1 MQEKLEKIN
10 TSNINILYK
19 KEILPKFSSLFMSV
33 YISFLPFY
41 SKSCFSFSHFFVH
54 LSLCS
59 ILLCSYLSTEF
70 MNTLST
76 TSANSESCLYCY
88 VNFFFLILKMLSV
101 KPKINKLLH
110 SRFRVE
116 VFLFLIVEFYFYT
129 LINDVYVRDYQRTPF
144 IR

>member
-1 MQEKLEKIN
+1 MN
-10 TSNINILYK
+10 TSNINILYN
-19 KEILPKFSSLFMSV
+19 KEILPNFSSLFMSV

-41 SKSCFSFSHFFVH
+41 SKSCFSFSHFLCISF
-54 LSLCS
+54 SLFHTAVLLLKHWVYEHSEHNQCKFWKLLV
-59 ILLCSYLSTEF
+59 LLCQ
-70 MNTLST
+70 
-76 TSANSESCLYCY
+76 
-88 VNFFFLILKMLSV
+88 FFFLILKMLSV
-101 KPKINKLLH
+101 KPKMNKLLH